1 MNRLNKD
8 KLVWMYETMV
18 KIRAFENEISHHWPE
33 QEMRSPPHMYA
44 GREAMATGVCAVL
57 KPSDQV
63 VGYYRGH
70 GYYLAKGGDPK
81 SFMSELYC
89 KETGSNEG
97 KGGSM
102 LISSPKVG
110 YVGSSAIV
118 AGGIPIATG
127 LAFGNKFQGFK
138 KVVVCFLGDAATE
151 EGVFYESLNFAALKK
166 LPIIYV
172 CEKCGK
178 IGTTFAYAWDPEK
191 EVVKYRCSPDL
202 VDWARGCGHEG
213 EISPYD
219 GNGKLPWKVEWAAKW
234 PAIGV
239 AYETAGKDYG

>member
-1 MNRLNKD
+1 
-8 KLVWMYETMV
+8 
-18 KIRAFENEISHHWPE
+18 
-33 QEMRSPPHMYA
+33 MRSPPHMYA

-118 AGGIPIATG
+118 AGLATARDIKSKIPAPSS
-127 LAFGNKFQGFK
+127 F
-138 KVVVCFLGDAATE
+138 AATA
-151 EGVFYESLNFAALKK
+151 GPIPGKSVNPNSLSPFDFLDFFVTIQK
-166 LPIIYV
+166 LLM
-172 CEKCGK
+172 G
-178 IGTTFAYAWDPEK
+178 
-191 EVVKYRCSPDL
+191 
-202 VDWARGCGHEG
+202 
-213 EISPYD
+213 
-219 GNGKLPWKVEWAAKW
+219 
-234 PAIGV
+234 
-239 AYETAGKDYG
+239 